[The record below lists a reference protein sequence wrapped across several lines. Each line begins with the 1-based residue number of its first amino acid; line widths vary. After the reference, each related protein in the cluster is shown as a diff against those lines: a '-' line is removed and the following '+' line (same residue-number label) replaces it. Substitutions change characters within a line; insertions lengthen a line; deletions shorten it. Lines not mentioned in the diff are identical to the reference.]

1 MKFSV
6 TFFFVNVRSKL
17 GSRGLFVRGSRPVL
31 KKTSLKRWNIKNIFS
46 YGYARVA
53 ADFLKCA
60 LQPAEII
67 MELSCRLMRSTT
79 SSSPPPSSSSSS
91 LSSEADK
98 ISDLSDKEENE
109 SARESAFVAASKINF
124 PLAPIV
130 LISFFHHREKIACVI
145 TKWERGK

>member
-6 TFFFVNVRSKL
+6 TFFFVNVRSKSD
-17 GSRGLFVRGSRPVL
+17 SRGLFVRGSRPVL

-67 MELSCRLMRSTT
+67 MELLSRLMRSTT
-79 SSSPPPSSSSSS
+79 SSSSSS
-91 LSSEADK
+91 SSEADK

-130 LISFFHHREKIACVI
+130 LISFFHHQEKIACVI